1 MDGSGRV
8 SCFKFLFL
16 QQKLTEGRVVMFNH
30 EVVPDYLRTKPEPE
44 VEEKSQQLTTKA
56 NQITQDLAQVKLNPC
71 PTEPGLFSSSTRLG
85 MKFILLINVKM
96 PTIVGILTFIS
107 MINTTSERLEA
118 RNFFIC

>member
-1 MDGSGRV
+1 MH
-8 SCFKFLFL
+8 CFKLLFL

-71 PTEPGLFSSSTRLG
+71 PTEPGLFFMFNSA
-85 MKFILLINVKM
+85 KHEIYPAHK
-96 PTIVGILTFIS
+96 
-107 MINTTSERLEA
+107 
-118 RNFFIC
+118 C